1 MAPRPRNGVAGHAR
15 RSHSYNEE
23 VERTEKLQK
32 ISELIW
38 QDEGRMSGAPCILG
52 TRVRVQDLFDWMA
65 GGGSVDSFSRAYSHI
80 PRERIVAVLRLA
92 ESDLLKHLEAA

>member
-1 MAPRPRNGVAGHAR
+1 MVV
-15 RSHSYNEE
+15 
-23 VERTEKLQK
+23 VEPIASLPK
-32 ISELIW
+32 ISDLVW

-65 GGGSVDSFSRAYSHI
+65 TGGSVDGFAEAYPHV
-80 PRERIVAVLRLA
+80 PRERIIGLLRMA